1 MSRNSAGTYSLP
13 SGNPVVSGTTV
24 STTWANNTLTDL
36 ATEVSNSL
44 DRQGRG
50 VMLAPLQATD
60 GTASAPGITFGSETN
75 SGLYRSASGDIAFV
89 IAGVVVARWTAAKSV
104 VSTLEAGTA
113 TVNGNI
119 TLAGSNPAATTAFQ
133 NVITKKSFSKAWAN
147 VFTGPALATNDA
159 LNVASVTLVGSGV
172 SSYVRV
178 TFAQPFANASYSAT
192 ATAAGSFFATVGSIG
207 GGAHKTTTYC
217 DFEVFS
223 VVAIAAGTN
232 TSVDLTTNGIELNLS
247 FLGQQ

>member
-104 VSTLEAGTA
+104 VATLEAGTA
-113 TVNGNI
+113 TVDGNI

-133 NVITKKSFSKAWAN
+133 NVITKKNVPKAWAN
-147 VFTGPALATNDA
+147 IRTNGSGGVSVQDGF
-159 LNVASVTLVGSGV
+159 NVASVAIVGSNTSV
-172 SSYVRV
+172 QV
-178 TFAQPFANASYSAT
+178 TFAQPFLNANYAVFGCCPDPFVPAPAHMSNPAAKTTALCNIWLRDITAS
-192 ATAAGSFFATVGSIG
+192 GSIANNLNTTVKEFYVEFY
-207 GGAHKTTTYC
+207 GA
-217 DFEVFS
+217 
-223 VVAIAAGTN
+223 
-232 TSVDLTTNGIELNLS
+232 
-247 FLGQQ
+247 Q